1 MPRTKK
7 KSETKKA
14 DKKQRAEMLRDELRN
29 RFSNLSISRSYTS
42 LVYGIITLVVLFA
55 LGFAAVRLFT
65 QNSTPEIQDG
75 IESEVEQTEDQ
86 YIVKE
91 GETLW
96 SIAEQEY
103 NDGYAWSDIAEA
115 NELVDPNNLEAGT
128 ELVLPERSAAADEAE
143 VANTDTTPTQQPES
157 EEPQTPTPTEASQEE
172 MQAAGERITGA
183 EYTVVE
189 GDTLWDIS
197 VRAYGNG
204 YRWPEIAQSNGI
216 TTPDLIYVGTK
227 LSLQR

>member
-1 MPRTKK
+1 MARTKR
-7 KSETKKA
+7 KSDTKKV

-29 RFSNLSISRSYTS
+29 RFSNLTISKSYTS

-65 QNSTPEIQDG
+65 QNNTPEIQEG
-75 IESEVEQTEDQ
+75 IESDVDQ
-86 YIVKE
+86 SENQYTVKE

-115 NELVDPNNLEAGT
+115 NELQDPNNLEAGT
-128 ELVLPERSAAADEAE
+128 KLVLPERSESSDDTE
-143 VANTDTTPTQQPES
+143 VADQSTTPTQEPE
-157 EEPQTPTPTEASQEE
+157 QNDTPTPTEASQEE
-172 MQAAGERITGA
+172 MQAAGERITGT
-183 EYTVVE
+183 EYTVVA

-197 VRAYGNG
+197 IRAYGNG
-204 YRWPEIAQSNGI
+204 YQWPNIARHNGI